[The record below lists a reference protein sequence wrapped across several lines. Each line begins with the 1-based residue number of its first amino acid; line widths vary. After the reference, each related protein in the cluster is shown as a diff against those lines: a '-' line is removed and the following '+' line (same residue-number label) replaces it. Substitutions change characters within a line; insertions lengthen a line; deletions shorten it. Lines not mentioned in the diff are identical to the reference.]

1 MTSYMIIDPAS
12 VRLYRGGFADSRAIA
27 EHLCGR
33 NPELIVKQ
41 VRFRGGE
48 KWGQVVFEYSRGGY
62 RQVVPPIFIS
72 KFDIKKPLASME
84 VVDE

>member
-48 KWGQVVFEYSRGGY
+48 KWGQVVFEYSKRLSS
-62 RQVVPPIFIS
+62 VVPPYLYLG
-72 KFDIKKPLASME
+72 FDIRNL
-84 VVDE
+84 